1 MSQSTESDKL
11 LNTQR
16 KRDNTK
22 RSITSLEGTVPNINF
37 NVHCIYSG
45 TNISVPTE
53 KVTKNNLY
61 HNTYD
66 DFSNLSESNFFLVQ
80 LNKRIRYSSKN
91 NR

>member
-1 MSQSTESDKL
+1 MSQSTESDKF

-53 KVTKNNLY
+53 KITVNNLY

-66 DFSNLSESNFFLVQ
+66 TFSDSSESEFYLVR
-80 LNKRIRYSSKN
+80 LH
-91 NR
+91 